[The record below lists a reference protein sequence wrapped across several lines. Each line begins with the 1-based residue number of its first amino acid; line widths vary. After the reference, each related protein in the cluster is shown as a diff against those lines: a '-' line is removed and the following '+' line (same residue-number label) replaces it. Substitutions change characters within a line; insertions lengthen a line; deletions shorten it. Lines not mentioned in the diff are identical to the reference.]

1 MTKVKWKHLYHDAF
15 EDPEDFYEDKEGEVV
30 SFVSGFLGIRCFAI
44 IKSSDG
50 FHKVNIKKLII
61 VE

>member
-30 SFVSGFLGIRCFAI
+30 SFVSGFQYPSHQAVSALTC
-44 IKSSDG
+44 G
-50 FHKVNIKKLII
+50 FLPLLKVQI
-61 VE
+61 